1 VGREL
6 TALVQALVPLKDLVR
21 AKTRLAGLL
30 TPSERRA
37 LAQAMLE
44 DVLAVLAAHPE
55 VAGITLLS
63 DDPGA
68 YLLAAQF
75 GATHWAE
82 SELGCRGL
90 NVVVAGASA
99 RLLGLR
105 GQAVLLV
112 HADLPQLSGADVS
125 AVLAAKRDGV
135 GLVVG
140 SDRHG
145 SGTNLLCF
153 DVAGMPEFCFGADS
167 CARHLEAAR
176 RRGIT
181 ACVLRRPGIGLDL
194 DEPGDLALLLQ
205 QPDLPATGHT
215 AVLLRG
221 AGLGARIGLALDSL
235 NLHRDPLDREEVG

>member
-1 VGREL
+1 M
-6 TALVQALVPLKDLVR
+6 VQALVPLKDLVQ

-75 GATHWAE
+75 GAAHWAE

-90 NVVVAGASA
+90 NAVVASASA
-99 RLLGLR
+99 RLLAQR
-105 GQAVLLV
+105 GQPVLLV
-112 HADLPQLSGADVS
+112 HADLPRLSGADIS

-145 SGTNLLCF
+145 SGTNILCF
-153 DVAGMPEFCFGADS
+153 DAAGVPEFCFGADS

-176 RRGIT
+176 RQGIP
-181 ACVLRRPGIGLDL
+181 ARVLQRSGIGLDV

-215 AVLLRG
+215 AALVRG
-221 AGLGARIGLALDSL
+221 GGLGARVRLALDSL
-235 NLHRDPLDREEVG
+235 SLHEHPLDREEVG